1 MAQLPLN
8 KFLTKTV
15 VLTDNSTST
24 VYTAPIGA
32 TSIILMAQVANLSTN
47 TTHFVTFE
55 HYRYKTILADAQGF
69 GGQQGKTASTLVK
82 NYAIPPNDAGTPLT
96 GKMIIEE
103 LDSVRCYAETSGTMQ
118 LVMSILQT
126 ANA

>member
-15 VLTDNSTST
+15 LLSSSTTAT
-24 VYTAPIGA
+24 VYTAPIGS
-32 TSIILMAQVANLSTN
+32 TCILLMAQVANLSTN
-47 TTHFVTFE
+47 TVHYVTFE

-69 GGQQGKTASTLVK
+69 GGQPGRTASMLVK
-82 NYAIPPNDAGTPLT
+82 NYAIPFNDAGTPLT

-126 ANA
+126 ANS

>member
-15 VLTDNSTST
+15 KLSNITTAT
-24 VYTAPIGA
+24 VYTAPIGSTA
-32 TSIILMAQVANLSTN
+32 IVLMAQVANLSTS
-47 TTHFVTFE
+47 TTHYVTFE
-55 HYRYKTILADAQGF
+55 HYRYRPILADAQGN
-69 GGQQGKTASTLVK
+69 GGQPGLTASKLVSEF
-82 NYAIPPNDAGTPLT
+82 AIPASDAGTPLT

-103 LDSVRCYAETSGTMQ
+103 LDSIRCYADTTGTMQ

-126 ANA
+126 ANS

>member
-8 KFLTKTV
+8 KFLTKTAM
-15 VLTDNSTST
+15 LTTSSTAT
-24 VYTAPIGA
+24 VYTAPIGTTA
-32 TSIILMAQVANLSTN
+32 IVLMAQVANLSTD

-55 HYRYKTILADAQGF
+55 HFRYKTILPDAQGF
-69 GGQQGKTASTLVK
+69 GGQKGLTPSMLVSQ
-82 NYAIPPNDAGTPLT
+82 YAIPPNDAGTPLS
-96 GKMIIEE
+96 GKMIVEE
-103 LDSVRCYAETSGTMQ
+103 LDSVRAYTDTTGTMQ